1 MIGIALLGSTGSI
14 GTQTLDVI
22 RNNRDRFNIV
32 ALAAGSRSDDLE
44 AQAAE
49 FCPTMLVSG
58 GRLEINGQNALP
70 SPGGLTDAATHPD
83 VDIVVV
89 ATSGHDAIPATIAAL
104 QAGKVVALA
113 NKEAIVCAGDL
124 IMPLSRLG
132 ENLRPVDSEH
142 SAIWQSLQ
150 SGRAEDLRRIILT
163 ASGGPFRTWSHDQLA
178 AVTVEQALK
187 HPNWDMG
194 GKITIDSASLM
205 NKGLELIEARWLF
218 DVPYDRIDVVVHP
231 EQYIHSMV
239 EFNDRSTIAQL
250 SPPDMKLPI
259 QYALTW
265 PEHAA
270 SEFLPLDVTSAF
282 TMSFEPPDTARF
294 PALRLAR
301 QAGEAGGTY
310 PTVLSAV
317 DEIAVEAF
325 RERRIGFT
333 DIPVVIETVLGRH
346 TSTPVTSLDVVL
358 EADHWARS
366 EAGRVIT
373 EYASSPS

>member
-22 RNNRDRFNIV
+22 RAHRDRFNVV
-32 ALAAGSRSDDLE
+32 ALAAGRRSGDLGS
-44 AQAAE
+44 QVRE
-49 FCPTMLVSG
+49 FEPDVIVSG
-58 GRLEINGQNALP
+58 GALEFEGRKALP
-70 SPGGLTDAATHPD
+70 SPEGLAEAATHPD

-89 ATSGHDAIPATIAAL
+89 ATSGHAAIPATIEAL
-104 QAGKVVALA
+104 KAGKVVALA

-124 IMPLSRLG
+124 IMPLAKLG

-150 SGRAEDLRRIILT
+150 SGRAEDLNRIILT
-163 ASGGPFRTWSHDQLA
+163 ASGGPFRTWSRDQLA
-178 AVTVEQALK
+178 SVTVEQALK

-259 QYALTW
+259 LYALTW
-265 PEHAA
+265 PEHAE
-270 SEFLPLDVTSAF
+270 STFRPLDVSQPFSMT
-282 TMSFEPPDTARF
+282 FEPPDTDRF

-301 QAGEAGGTY
+301 EAGEAGGTC

-317 DEIAVEAF
+317 DEIAVDAF
-325 RERRIGFT
+325 RQEQIGFT
-333 DIPVVIETVLGRH
+333 DIPGIIEAVLGMH
-346 TSTPVTSLDVVL
+346 DSTPVTSLDIVL
-358 EADHWARS
+358 DADHWARERAS
-366 EAGRVIT
+366 RVIKDWN
-373 EYASSPS
+373 AR

>member
-1 MIGIALLGSTGSI
+1 MMGIALLGSTGSI

-22 RNNRDRFNIV
+22 RNNRDRFNVV
-32 ALAAGSRSDDLE
+32 ALAAGMRSDDLE

-49 FCPTMLVSG
+49 FRPTILVSG
-58 GRLEINGQNALP
+58 GRLEMNGQKALP
-70 SPGGLTDAATHPD
+70 SPDGLIDAATDPD

-150 SGRAEDLRRIILT
+150 SGHPSDLRRIILT
-163 ASGGPFRTWSHDQLA
+163 ASGGPFRTWSQEQLA

-218 DVPYDRIDVVVHP
+218 DVSYDQIDVVVHP

-265 PEHAA
+265 PEHAD
-270 SEFLPLDVTSAF
+270 SEFASLDVASAF
-282 TMSFEPPDTARF
+282 TMSFEPPDTVRF

-301 QAGEAGGTY
+301 HAGESGGSY

-333 DIPVVIETVLGRH
+333 DIPSIIETVLGRH

-358 EADHWARS
+358 DADHWART
-366 EAGRVIT
+366 EADRVIT
-373 EYASSPS
+373 ERTSYSS

>member
-22 RNNRDRFNIV
+22 RGLRDRFNVV
-32 ALAAGSRSDDLE
+32 ALAAGTRSDELE
-44 AQAAE
+44 AQAIE
-49 FCPTMLVSG
+49 FEPAMIVSG
-58 GRLEINGQNALP
+58 GRLEINGRKALP
-70 SPGGLTDAATHPD
+70 SPNGLIDAATHPN

-150 SGRAEDLRRIILT
+150 SGRSSDVRRIILT
-163 ASGGPFRTWSHDQLA
+163 ASGGPFRTWNEDKLA
-178 AVTVEQALK
+178 SVTVEQALK

-194 GKITIDSASLM
+194 GKITIDSASMM

-218 DVPYDRIDVVVHP
+218 DVPYRDIEIVVHP

-265 PEHAA
+265 PEHAESA
-270 SEFLPLDVTSAF
+270 FKPLDVATAF
-282 TMSFEPPDTARF
+282 SMSFEPPDTRRF

-301 QAGEAGGTY
+301 QAGEAGGTN

-317 DEIAVEAF
+317 DEVAVDAF
-325 RERRIGFT
+325 RQERIGFT
-333 DIPVVIETVLGRH
+333 DIPAVIEDVLGRH
-346 TSTPVTSLDVVL
+346 ESAPVTSLEIVL
-358 EADHWARS
+358 EADRWARA
-366 EAGRVIT
+366 EADHVIT
-373 EYASSPS
+373 ERASRFS

>member
-1 MIGIALLGSTGSI
+1 MTRIAVLGSTGSI

-22 RNNRDRFNIV
+22 RQNRERFSIV
-32 ALAAGSRSDDLE
+32 GLAAGRRSELLE
-44 AQAAE
+44 EQVRE
-49 FCPTMLVSG
+49 FQPAVVVSG
-58 GRLEINGQNALP
+58 GKREIAGKTALP
-70 SPGGLTDAATHPD
+70 SPEGLVDLATHPD

-113 NKEAIVCAGDL
+113 NKEAIVCAGEL
-124 IMPLSRLG
+124 IMPLATLG
-132 ENLRPVDSEH
+132 NTLRPVDSEH

-150 SGRAEDLRRIILT
+150 SGNETDVRRIILT
-163 ASGGPFRTWSHDQLA
+163 ASGGPFRSWSAEQLA
-178 AVTVEQALK
+178 AVTVQQALK

-205 NKGLELIEARWLF
+205 NKGLELIEARSLF
-218 DVPYDRIDVVVHP
+218 DVGYDRIEIVVHP

-265 PEHAA
+265 PEHA
-270 SEFLPLDVTSAF
+270 SSGFTPLDVSIPF
-282 TMSFEPPDTARF
+282 SMSFEPPDTDRF

-301 QAGEAGGTY
+301 EAGEAGQTY

-317 DEIAVEAF
+317 DEAAVEAF
-325 RERRIGFT
+325 RQERIGFT
-333 DIPVVIETVLGRH
+333 AIPVLIDEVMQRH
-346 TSTPVTSLDVVL
+346 RAEAVTSLDVVL
-358 EADHWARS
+358 QADGWARE
-366 EAGRVIT
+366 EARRVLT
-373 EYASSPS
+373 EWESRRS